1 MKVNYKK
8 VNDLLIVVLDTTIK
22 TFQKGEYEEGDL
34 QLITDLCI
42 SSTSKE
48 LTSEEVDMLYR
59 FFFRV
64 ELNRQAEADTIKIT
78 KVKSLE
84 YEENA

>member
-22 TFQKGEYEEGDL
+22 TFQKGEYEEEDL

-48 LTSEEVDMLYR
+48 LLLKKLICFTDS
-59 FFFRV
+59 
-64 ELNRQAEADTIKIT
+64 
-78 KVKSLE
+78 SLE
-84 YEENA
+84 

>member
-22 TFQKGEYEEGDL
+22 TFQKGEYEEDL

-48 LTSEEVDMLYR
+48 LTSEEVDMLY
-59 FFFRV
+59 
-64 ELNRQAEADTIKIT
+64 NS
-78 KVKSLE
+78 SLE
-84 YEENA
+84 